1 MKLKIKDDVSFEDL
15 KRFDFKMPKNE
26 AYYIK
31 KVRGEYTVSVDFR
44 PHNKISGE
52 IVIEDIKKNTIS
64 DLSLIFD
71 LIKADIVE
79 KVEG

>member
-1 MKLKIKDDVSFEDL
+1 MKLKIKDNVSFEDL
-15 KRFDFKMPKNE
+15 KKYDFKMPKNE

-31 KVRGEYTVSVDFR
+31 KVRGEYTVSIDFR
-44 PHNKISGE
+44 PHNKIAGE
-52 IVIEDIKKNTIS
+52 IVIQDIKRNTIS

-71 LIKADIVE
+71 LIKADMVE